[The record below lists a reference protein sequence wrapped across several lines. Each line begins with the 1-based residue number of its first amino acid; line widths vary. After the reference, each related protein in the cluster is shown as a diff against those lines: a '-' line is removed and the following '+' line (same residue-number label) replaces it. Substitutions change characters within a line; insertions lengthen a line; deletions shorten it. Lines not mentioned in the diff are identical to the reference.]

1 MFSEKAFRAWQAQ
14 RGAIEDADRGR
25 IRELAGAE
33 VDRAIEQGRRERE
46 AETAREQLV
55 RSLRHATAVRQ
66 LSQPQPGQTLEQ
78 RAARRAE
85 IRRGVEAEMSQFD
98 ADGRRV
104 AGLPP
109 EQRSAPAGTN
119 GSTVN
124 FGGNRYAV
132 EGTRWRL
139 LGPSQAT
146 RQVPPGTRVGEVR
159 TVQGFRYQWN
169 GRAWLD
175 GEGRPMPVAA
185 A

>member
-1 MFSEKAFRAWQAQ
+1 MFSEKALLAWRAQ
-14 RGAIEDADRGR
+14 RSAIEDAERAR

-33 VDRAIEQGRRERE
+33 VDRAIEQGRRKRE
-46 AETAREQLV
+46 AEAAQERLA
-55 RSLRHATAVRQ
+55 RSLRHATAVR
-66 LSQPQPGQTLEQ
+66 LMAEPIPSETPEQ
-78 RAARRAE
+78 RTARRAE
-85 IRRGVEAEMSQFD
+85 IRRGVEAEMRQFD
-98 ADGRRV
+98 AERQEA
-104 AGLPP
+104 AGTAPQ
-109 EQRSAPAGTN
+109 QRSAPASTEAT
-119 GSTVN
+119 TVN

-169 GRAWLD
+169 GCAWLD
-175 GEGRPMPVAA
+175 GEGRPMPMAA

>member
-14 RGAIEDADRGR
+14 RGAIEDADRAR

-46 AETAREQLV
+46 AEAAQEQLA
-55 RSLRHATAVRQ
+55 RSLCHATAVRQ
-66 LSQPQPGQTLEQ
+66 MGRPAPAETEEQ
-78 RAARRAE
+78 RLARRAE
-85 IRRGVEAEMSQFD
+85 IRRGVEAEMHQ
-98 ADGRRV
+98 ADDERQRA
-104 AGLPP
+104 AGTTPQ
-109 EQRSAPAGTN
+109 QRSAPDGTEPT
-119 GSTVN
+119 TVS

-139 LGPSQAT
+139 LGPSPAT